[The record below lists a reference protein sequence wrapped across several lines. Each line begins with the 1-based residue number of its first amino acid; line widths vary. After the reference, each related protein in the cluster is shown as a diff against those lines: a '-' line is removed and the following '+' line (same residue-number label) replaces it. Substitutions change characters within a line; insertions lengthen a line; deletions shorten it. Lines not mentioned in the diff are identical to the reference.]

1 MRIWLYLNESL
12 VAIRMGAL
20 YFSQE
25 LLELLHVLQG
35 GFYLELRVEV
45 DADALGMM
53 EGLDS
58 LGVIGTDA
66 TT

>member
-12 VAIRMGAL
+12 VAIRMGSL
-20 YFSQE
+20 YFFQE
-25 LLELLHVLQG
+25 LLELLHVLQS

>member
-1 MRIWLYLNESL
+1 
-12 VAIRMGAL
+12 MGAL

>member
-1 MRIWLYLNESL
+1 
-12 VAIRMGAL
+12 MGSL
-20 YFSQE
+20 YFFQE
-25 LLELLHVLQG
+25 LLELLHVLQS